1 MKALDRAIVNEY
13 RNLMKEEKLLRDN
26 LSKLPF
32 GYLQKK
38 VIGGKEYFYLQY
50 REGKKVKTD
59 YVKRSELEAMK
70 EKVEKRKET
79 DARLKE
85 IKKEKQALEG
95 VIEKDRL
102 QILVIQ
108 QAVLKVIEDYKGIK
122 KVVLFGSRAE
132 GRYRDDS
139 DVDLMFETRGPMSLM
154 TQTEIRLKL
163 EEELGLSVDLVH
175 GPLDEESFL
184 EIDKE
189 VQLFPDGA

>member
-1 MKALDRAIVNEY
+1 MKALDRAVVNEY

-38 VIGGKEYFYLQY
+38 VISGNEYFYLQH

-59 YVKRSELEAMK
+59 YVKRSELEEIK
-70 EKVEKRKET
+70 GKVEKRKET

-95 VIEKDRL
+95 VIEKDQL

-139 DVDLMFETRGPMSLM
+139 DVDLMFET
-154 TQTEIRLKL
+154 
-163 EEELGLSVDLVH
+163 
-175 GPLDEESFL
+175 
-184 EIDKE
+184 
-189 VQLFPDGA
+189 